1 MFKKSL
7 LLFVMLS
14 SLNIFADE
22 LKDDCEAAVDAADR
36 LNTSADKH
44 CDYSNTGL
52 NGVLHRAFA
61 PKSDAQVTSE
71 NKQVV
76 EAAAAKKVQ
85 VRVQAREFDS
95 AQQLVAVRYELLQLS
110 SQECTK
116 GFVVDSERYVPV
128 NAQRLKLELDYH
140 CL

>member
-1 MFKKSL
+1 
-7 LLFVMLS
+7 MLS

-36 LNTSADKH
+36 LNTSNADKH

-76 EAAAAKKVQ
+76 DAAAAKKAQ

-95 AQQLVAVRYELLQLS
+95 AQQLMTVRYELLQLS
-110 SQECTK
+110 SQECIK